1 MLPYQHPVT
10 MDYSGYQRQGPGG
23 VPGPPMGMGALGMS
37 VGGPSFPHSWFV
49 PSQDLCAVPYKQMP
63 SQHQNTTMHS
73 NQQLIEPG
81 HVLL

>member
-1 MLPYQHPVT
+1 MLPYQAVA
-10 MDYSGYQRQGPGG
+10 MDYPGYQRQGGQSISGG
-23 VPGPPMGMGALGMS
+23 PMGMGALGMT

-49 PSQDLCAVPYKQMP
+49 PSQELCAVPYKQMP